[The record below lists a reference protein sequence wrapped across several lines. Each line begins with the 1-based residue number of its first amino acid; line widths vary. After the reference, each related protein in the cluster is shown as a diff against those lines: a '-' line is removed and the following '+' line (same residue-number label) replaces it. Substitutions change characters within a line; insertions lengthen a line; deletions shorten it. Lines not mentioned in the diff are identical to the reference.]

1 MTTLQLILVSTS
13 AVLLLGIAAISVLV
27 GGRVSRPKN
36 WKKQVRPRI
45 FRGQADDDRNEI
57 AVVVAVGVG
66 VGCWLWC
73 WCWRVLV

>member
-36 WKKQVRPRI
+36 WKKQVEKI
-45 FRGQADDDRNEI
+45 DGD
-57 AVVVAVGVG
+57 
-66 VGCWLWC
+66 GCGGGKISSWF
-73 WCWRVLV
+73 